1 LHPPVS
7 GQSWQSLRNT
17 LIVIRDFA
25 HDRETLDWLL
35 DHGADISRTDTQ
47 RLDNGFNLA
56 VESSD
61 NSLHLLNIVA
71 ANGDIDL
78 FDHLVSK
85 GADPSRSLAL
95 HTASKCQ
102 DHEKSRAMVCH
113 LLDKHNMDINVDDR
127 TFRDT
132 FNGVFDE
139 GSPMCSA
146 VIHHNL
152 AVLRELLQRGAS
164 FSGPR
169 SWPVSHAVM
178 AKHGFLPA
186 LEPLLRGGADPTR
199 ALKTSVKCMNLEA
212 AKTCLEFGAD
222 PTPALA
228 QALEHEQSRVESVA
242 EDAEYYEEHPE
253 FWDERYA
260 EKEKA
265 AEKESKSIID
275 LLKRATESYTASR
288 TASL

>member
-1 LHPPVS
+1 MVK
-7 GQSWQSLRNT
+7 R
-17 LIVIRDFA
+17 
-25 HDRETLDWLL
+25 
-35 DHGADISRTDTQ
+35 GAD
-47 RLDNGFNLA
+47 A
-56 VESSD
+56 
-61 NSLHLLNIVA
+61 
-71 ANGDIDL
+71 
-78 FDHLVSK
+78 
-85 GADPSRSLAL
+85 PRSLAL
-95 HTASKCQ
+95 HSASRCR
-102 DHEKSRAMVCH
+102 DLDKSRAMACH
-113 LLDKHNMDINVDDR
+113 LLDKHNTDININNK
-127 TFRDT
+127 TFRDFMHDSHDT
-132 FNGVFDE
+132 
-139 GSPMCSA
+139 GSPLCSA
-146 VIHHNL
+146 VIHCNL
-152 AVLRELLQRGAS
+152 AAVQELLQRCAS